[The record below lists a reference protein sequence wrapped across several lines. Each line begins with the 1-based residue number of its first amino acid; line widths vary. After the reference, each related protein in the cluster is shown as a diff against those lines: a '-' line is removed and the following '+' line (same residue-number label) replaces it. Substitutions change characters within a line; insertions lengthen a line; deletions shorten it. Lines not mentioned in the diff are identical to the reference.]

1 MEKSSRSLW
10 TEKILNRA
18 KDLNPKDLSLSP
30 YLRKKSEAYQRTLT
44 GVKVCGVILGID
56 PSLRGTGLS
65 ALEAKSDGSIKYI
78 ESTTVKNNP
87 KLSMAECLGRIYQE
101 TTAIIK
107 RTSPIAVAIEQSV
120 YVQNFKTAMTL
131 GSSRGA
137 VLAAAACAKL
147 KVFEYPPLRIKQ
159 AVIGYGRASKEQVAR
174 SVAAMVLGAGILPPD
189 ESDAS
194 AAALT
199 HIFTHKELK

>member
-1 MEKSSRSLW
+1 
-10 TEKILNRA
+10 
-18 KDLNPKDLSLSP
+18 
-30 YLRKKSEAYQRTLT
+30 
-44 GVKVCGVILGID
+44 
-56 PSLRGTGLS
+56 
-65 ALEAKSDGSIKYI
+65 
-78 ESTTVKNNP
+78 
-87 KLSMAECLGRIYQE
+87 
-101 TTAIIK
+101 
-107 RTSPIAVAIEQSV
+107 
-120 YVQNFKTAMTL
+120 MTL

-174 SVAAMVLGAGILPPD
+174 SVAVMVLGAGILPPD